1 MRSTIDG
8 ELGLLDVALGQSI
21 TPGQTIGQV
30 KDLSDFKIEA
40 QIDEHYIDRIKVGLS
55 ATFERDGKA
64 YDLLVRK
71 VYPED
76 IRISRQN
83 PLYYEVEEGLEPGER
98 VITSGYEVF
107 KDNEILKLK

>member
-30 KDLSDFKIEA
+30 NDLSDFKIEA

-64 YDLLVRK
+64 YGLLVRK

-76 IRISRQN
+76 IRIGPQN